1 MSPIDP
7 LQNPVVRI
15 ESNDLTLSTLSD
27 NGVQQVASPVQ
38 AHRLK
43 KRFIIAP
50 VLLLVLVATPLAVN
64 AFLDYQKSERE
75 KALLPK
81 HRIVTL

>member
-7 LQNPVVRI
+7 LQNPVVRV
-15 ESNDLTLSTLSD
+15 ESNELTPNALPD
-27 NGVQQVASPVQ
+27 NGVQDIPAPVQ
-38 AHRLK
+38 ASHRK
-43 KRFIIAP
+43 KRFFVGPA
-50 VLLLVLVATPLAVN
+50 LLLLLVATPLAVG
-64 AFLDYQKSERE
+64 AFMDHQKAERE